1 MLLTDAE
8 FILQVFTESLTKTW
22 IVNIPICVKGICRF
36 L

>member
-22 IVNIPICVKGICRF
+22 IGNIPICVKGICRF